1 MTTRGKAKIHIL
13 FEFKSGPWGGG
24 NQFLKGLK
32 NQLIKLGTYEENCRE
47 ADVVLFNS
55 HHNLK
60 QVLALK
66 RKHQNKILIH
76 RIDGPILKIR
86 DEDSGL
92 DRIIYQFNNFL
103 ADGTIF
109 QSNWSKRENYKLGM
123 ERNRLEAVIL
133 NAPDNSIFNK
143 RDKSPFKKNQKIKL
157 IATSWSDNWKKGFE
171 IYQYLDENLDFRK
184 YEMTF
189 IGNSPI
195 NFRNIR
201 WIKPLSS
208 KGVAK
213 QLKKHDIFIT
223 ASQKDPC
230 SNSLIEALHCG
241 LPAIVLNDGGHPE
254 IVRSGGE
261 IFEEKKDVLSKID
274 KIAQNYK
281 QYQKAIRLP
290 SMEKIAKEYYQFA
303 QKIFND
309 YQKKAYIPKKINLLQ
324 QGEIALLMLYQKIK
338 NRQS

>member
-1 MTTRGKAKIHIL
+1 MKINIL
-13 FEFKSGPWGGG
+13 FTFRDGPWGGG
-24 NQFLKGLK
+24 NQFLKSLK
-32 NQLIKLGTYEENCRE
+32 NQFIELGVYEENPQK
-47 ADVVLFNS
+47 ADVILFNS

-109 QSNWSKRENYKLGM
+109 QSNWSKKENYKLGM
-123 ERNRLEAVIL
+123 KKNRFEEVIL

-143 RDKSPFKKNQKIKL
+143 RDKSSFKKNQKVKL

-171 IYQYLDENLDFRK
+171 VYQYLDENLDFSK

-208 KGVAK
+208 RGIAE

-254 IVRSGGE
+254 IVKNGGI
-261 IFEEKKDVLSKID
+261 IFNGKRDILGKIN
-274 KIAQNYK
+274 KVAQNYK
-281 QYQKAIRLP
+281 RYQKAIDLP
-290 SMEKIAKEYYQFA
+290 SMEEVAKEYYQFA
-303 QKIFND
+303 RKIFND
-309 YQKKAYIPKKINLLQ
+309 YQKKAYMPKKINLLQ
-324 QGEIALLMLYQKIK
+324 QGEMALLMLYQKIK
-338 NRQS
+338 NKTLYL

>member
-1 MTTRGKAKIHIL
+1 MNIHIL

-32 NQLIKLGTYEENCRE
+32 NQLIKLGTYEETFRE
-47 ADVVLFNS
+47 ADVILFNS

-60 QVLALK
+60 QVLELK

-86 DEDSGL
+86 NGDLGIDK
-92 DRIIYQFNNFL
+92 IIYQFNKFF

-109 QSNWSKRENYKLGM
+109 QSNWSKKENYKLGM
-123 ERNRLEAVIL
+123 ERNRFEAVIL

-143 RDKSPFKKNQKIKL
+143 RDKSPFKKNQKVKL

-171 IYQYLDENLDFRK
+171 TYKYLDENLDFRK

-195 NFRNIR
+195 GFRNIR

-254 IVRSGGE
+254 IVKNGGE
-261 IFEEKKDVLSKID
+261 IFNGEKDILGKIN
-274 KIAQNYK
+274 KVAQNYK
-281 QYQKAIRLP
+281 RYQKAIDLP

-309 YQKKAYIPKKINLLQ
+309 YQKKTYIPKKINLLQ

-338 NRQS
+338 NKRPYL